1 MGTEV
6 ETTEITE
13 LEATKVAG
21 VARPANGTPFIVLKA
36 TAEKEDCPTCKG
48 KGTIMEGNRKCPDCQ
63 GSGEVA
69 AKETESAEA
78 DAEEEEVTGS
88 TSKEEAEWEALDK
101 ALSKKDRD
109 AMPAS
114 SFAFV
119 DKKGGKHLPI
129 HDEGHVKSAL
139 GRFAQQDFS
148 EAKGDPDDAKK
159 KAAGKIKA
167 AAGKHGI
174 ELDPKSTV
182 AEAAQK
188 GAVQD
193 ALDGTKA
200 PEVAGHLDTGQS
212 GASGSVV
219 TGVRQPPSDSALTLG
234 GQTTA
239 EIPVEAKVTDN
250 PPADLHD
257 GAGIINPQAIAKA
270 LAVASLSEAI
280 DQITTQREA
289 IKDGRFLE
297 ATGPAAE
304 NPGSMPW
311 ESYDAATLRQ
321 VAECLAGCCSAL
333 DNIAERELTEACV
346 ADAGDLSNAWDL
358 EEAAD
363 ALEFALGVAAR
374 LSYHEAAEGE
384 ATKSVEFIAKV
395 GRTLSG
401 KNESALTAARDHL
414 NSVIAGAQGKQ
425 AGDAGDESEEDKIVT
440 TVTKDELAETI
451 ATASAA
457 AAVEAVKQIRKDEK
471 KARKAEEAEK
481 NANNGGDVSTG
492 DIKPT
497 SSADAD
503 DINSIPDGGHVD
515 PQYVNKSEAEDGT
528 LAKQVADQL
537 DTLTKEIGSVKETV
551 ARIAKRPRAGGPSLD
566 GQARGLTPAAEGR
579 QTDGVAKSAEDGEIE
594 QLQKSLETE
603 TDPLRQ
609 SELGQKLTY
618 ARLMKLHGAGQL

>member
-1 MGTEV
+1 
-6 ETTEITE
+6 
-13 LEATKVAG
+13 
-21 VARPANGTPFIVLKA
+21 
-36 TAEKEDCPTCKG
+36 
-48 KGTIMEGNRKCPDCQ
+48 
-63 GSGEVA
+63 
-69 AKETESAEA
+69 
-78 DAEEEEVTGS
+78 
-88 TSKEEAEWEALDK
+88 
-101 ALSKKDRD
+101 
-109 AMPAS
+109 
-114 SFAFV
+114 
-119 DKKGGKHLPI
+119 
-129 HDEGHVKSAL
+129 
-139 GRFAQQDFS
+139 
-148 EAKGDPDDAKK
+148 
-159 KAAGKIKA
+159 
-167 AAGKHGI
+167 
-174 ELDPKSTV
+174 
-182 AEAAQK
+182 
-188 GAVQD
+188 
-193 ALDGTKA
+193 
-200 PEVAGHLDTGQS
+200 
-212 GASGSVV
+212 
-219 TGVRQPPSDSALTLG
+219 
-234 GQTTA
+234 
-239 EIPVEAKVTDN
+239 
-250 PPADLHD
+250 
-257 GAGIINPQAIAKA
+257 
-270 LAVASLSEAI
+270 
-280 DQITTQREA
+280 
-289 IKDGRFLE
+289 
-297 ATGPAAE
+297 
-304 NPGSMPW
+304 
-311 ESYDAATLRQ
+311 
-321 VAECLAGCCSAL
+321 
-333 DNIAERELTEACV
+333 V

-457 AAVEAVKQIRKDEK
+457 AAVEAVKQIRKEEK
-471 KARKAEEAEK
+471 KARKTAEEEAEK

-515 PQYVNKSEAEDGT
+515 PQYVNKGEAEDGT

-609 SELGQKLTY
+609 SELGQRLTY
-618 ARLMKLHGAGQL
+618 TRLMKLHGAGQL